1 MIKMD
6 TERFSLKWNDFAS
19 NVSNS
24 FSKLRQETRLYDVTL
39 VSNDHQQVSAHKL
52 VLSACSEVFSNIFN
66 NNNGPNMML
75 YLDSVDAKE
84 ISFMLDYIYQG
95 EVSIHQ
101 EYLDRFIEIA
111 AKFQLHG
118 LLMDDNG
125 EEIHEAHYETKDN
138 EYIYNEKILE
148 DTKKK
153 TNHQERSIRP
163 INHPNF
169 EANNAE
175 IDEKFEELID
185 KEDGGP
191 FRCTVCEKKIKER
204 RDMKRH
210 LETHLSG
217 LSYNCSTCS
226 KNFRSSNALRQHN
239 MKNHGFIKSHF

>member
-1 MIKMD
+1 MSSEK
-6 TERFSLKWNDFAS
+6 FSLKWNDFAN

-66 NNNGPNMML
+66 SNNSQNMML

-95 EVSIHQ
+95 EVSIQQ

-111 AKFQLHG
+111 TKFQLHG

-125 EEIHEAHYETKDN
+125 EEIHEARYETKDN
-138 EYIYNEKILE
+138 EYIYNENFHE
-148 DTKKK
+148 DTKKEK
-153 TNHQERSIRP
+153 NHQERSIRL
-163 INHPNF
+163 INHQKL

-175 IDEKFEELID
+175 IDEKFEELIE

-217 LSYNCSTCS
+217 LSYNCPTCS
-226 KNFRSSNALRQHN
+226 KSFRSSNALRHHN
-239 MKNHGFIKSHF
+239 MKNHRFSKAHL